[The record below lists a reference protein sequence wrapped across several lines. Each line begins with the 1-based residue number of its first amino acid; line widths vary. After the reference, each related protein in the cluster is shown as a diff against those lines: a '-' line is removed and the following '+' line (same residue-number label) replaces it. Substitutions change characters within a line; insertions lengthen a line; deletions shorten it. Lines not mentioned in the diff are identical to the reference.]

1 MTKKH
6 ITILLVLVLGSLLL
20 VPKSFAHTSVFSVGV
35 RGGAQTYLLAAS
47 DPASDIKGAFG
58 GTGKLDVRYT
68 FYGCFTDRLGMGFTV
83 GGGVGYG
90 TSSFKGISV
99 DHFSTTDYL
108 GNQIDYTTSG
118 AYRQT
123 DKFATA
129 EASLMLAFCFGNIIV
144 NVGPRFMMPF
154 ATKTQL
160 TVTNASIDAY
170 YPRYDVHIINRPI
183 TGYLESPYTTNH
195 KSQIINQKYNILMSA
210 EVGYEW
216 YFTSKSCL
224 GFQLYADVAVWSGA
238 SPNPLTPNPLTPNPL
253 IQVAP
258 ITDATNPIPAV
269 TVNSPEYLVANRRYL
284 DFGLRIYYAFSVTSS
299 SSSSHPKPHRHGDT
313 SLHHNRHLA
322 W

>member
-1 MTKKH
+1 M
-6 ITILLVLVLGSLLL
+6 LLSLI
-20 VPKSFAHTSVFSVGV
+20 PAQAHTSMFSVGV
-35 RGGAQTYLLAAS
+35 RGGAQTYLLTAS
-47 DPASDIKGAFG
+47 DPASDIKAAFG

-83 GGGVGYG
+83 SGGVGYG
-90 TSSFKGISV
+90 TSAFKGTSV

-170 YPRYDVHIINRPI
+170 YPRYDVHVLNRPI
-183 TGYLESPYTTNH
+183 TGYLESPYTNDQLPGTSSRQTGGVASAE
-195 KSQIINQKYNILMSA
+195 KGKYSILLAA

-224 GFQLYADVAVWSGA
+224 GFQLYADISVWNSA
-238 SPNPLTPNPLTPNPL
+238 STNPLTPNPL

-269 TVNSPEYLVANRRYL
+269 TVNSPEYLVASRRYL